1 MVRLVIKKYD
11 GKQEVFSPLE
21 AETFIGRN
29 DPNSGVINQIN
40 LSDHTVSRH
49 HAKIYLE
56 KYSFIIEDM
65 GSANGTWVN
74 EHKISKVKLVP
85 GDQITI
91 GRNIIIFESEGTR
104 TINPLDFTVD
114 EEKLDPKK
122 TIDSNYFI
130 LQKLSKLLT
139 VTTTLENFLQAVIQM
154 IMESI
159 KASRGALILLDEQGK
174 PKDIVTTGGKVIFS
188 EEAVNQVLSQK
199 KSLLVGYDFEAS
211 TTMINRG
218 IHSAICAPILKEP
231 RVYGVIYL
239 EDPLPG
245 RFGEEELVILTLFA
259 NQLAAGI
266 ENVFLSESIQK
277 EFTIRSNLERF
288 LSPRVVEMVTRDC
301 LDGGEIFLKTNR
313 MDATIIFSDV
323 KGFTRLSEKL
333 DPQEIADILSQ
344 HFSLMTEVIFTNEG
358 TLDKYVGDGLVAI
371 FGAPFPCEDHAHR
384 AVMAGLQMLEQQE
397 KFSENLPPDKKFAI
411 RIGINTGAI
420 IAGYMGS
427 PKRME
432 YTVLGEPVIIAQ
444 RLQSLADPNTIYLGR
459 ETYQRVKDQY
469 AGEFVTKMKTPK
481 GLKEMEIYRL
491 IGIR

>member
-1 MVRLVIKKYD
+1 MVRLIVKKYD
-11 GKQEVFSPLE
+11 GKEEILSSLE
-21 AETFIGRN
+21 SETLIGRD
-29 DPNSGVINQIN
+29 DPSSGIINHIN
-40 LSDHTVSRH
+40 LSDNTVSRR

-56 KYSFIIEDM
+56 QHSFYIEDM
-65 GSANGTWVN
+65 DSSNGTWVN
-74 EHKISKVKLVP
+74 DHKIKKVKLLP
-85 GDQITI
+85 GDKVNI
-91 GRNIIIFESEGTR
+91 GRNILIFESEGTR
-104 TINPLDFTVD
+104 TINPLDFIVD
-114 EEKLDPKK
+114 EEKLDHNK

-139 VTTTLENFLQAVIQM
+139 VTTNLEDFLQSVVQM
-154 IMESI
+154 IIESI
-159 KASRGALILLDEQGK
+159 KASRGVLLLLDEEGK
-174 PKDIVTTGGKVIFS
+174 QKNIVTSGEKAVFS
-188 EEAVNQVLSQK
+188 EEAVKQVLSQK

-218 IHSAICAPILKEP
+218 IHSAICAPIIKEP

-277 EFTIRSNLERF
+277 EFMIRSNLERF
-288 LSPRVVEMVTRDC
+288 LSPQVVELVTMDC
-301 LDGGEIFLKTNR
+301 LDRGEIFLKTNR
-313 MDATIIFSDV
+313 VDATIIFSDI

-344 HFSLMTEVIFTNEG
+344 HFSLMTEVIFANEG

-371 FGAPFPCEDHAHR
+371 FGAPFPCEDHAHK
-384 AVMAGLQMLEQQE
+384 AVKAGLQMLKQQE
-397 KFSENLPPDKKFAI
+397 KFSENLPPEKKFAI
-411 RIGINTGAI
+411 RIGINTGSI

-444 RLQSLADPNTIYLGR
+444 RLQSLADPNTIYLGK
-459 ETYQRVKDQY
+459 ETYQRVKDIY

-491 IGIR
+491 IGAT